1 MEEEQ
6 EVVEEEEKQKEKQEE
21 EEEVTNALVPN
32 ASYDVAAHPQP
43 ERERKSRQYK
53 SQRNTFPPTIQDN
66 NQMLP
71 SNTMT
76 EK

>member
-6 EVVEEEEKQKEKQEE
+6 EVVEEEEKQE

-32 ASYDVAAHPQP
+32 ASYDVAAQPQP

-53 SQRNTFPPTIQDN
+53 SQRNTFLPTIQDN

-71 SNTMT
+71 SNTI
-76 EK
+76 

>member
-1 MEEEQ
+1 MQEQ
-6 EVVEEEEKQKEKQEE
+6 EEEKQEKEEEKEK
-21 EEEVTNALVPN
+21 EEVTNALVPN
-32 ASYDVAAHPQP
+32 ASYDVAAQPQP

-53 SQRNTFPPTIQDN
+53 SQRNTFLPTIQDN

>member
-6 EVVEEEEKQKEKQEE
+6 EVVEEEEKQE
-21 EEEVTNALVPN
+21 EEEVTNA
-32 ASYDVAAHPQP
+32 SYDVAAQPQP

-53 SQRNTFPPTIQDN
+53 SQRNTFLPTIQDS

>member
-1 MEEEQ
+1 M
-6 EVVEEEEKQKEKQEE
+6 EEEEKE

-53 SQRNTFPPTIQDN
+53 SQRNTFLPT
-66 NQMLP
+66 M
-71 SNTMT
+71 
-76 EK
+76 

>member
-6 EVVEEEEKQKEKQEE
+6 EVVEEEEKQE

-43 ERERKSRQYK
+43 ERERKK
-53 SQRNTFPPTIQDN
+53 EPPI
-66 NQMLP
+66 
-71 SNTMT
+71 
-76 EK
+76 

>member
-6 EVVEEEEKQKEKQEE
+6 EVVEEEEKQE

-32 ASYDVAAHPQP
+32 ASYDVAAQPQP

-53 SQRNTFPPTIQDN
+53 SQRNTFLPTMQDS